1 MSEHTVGKVRRL
13 AEDVEALRAEEA
25 AEKKVAMMLKRTK
38 MFIVELLKR
47 LMMGD
52 SFSLSPLWPQGEG
65 KEKGS
70 FFPKSWAQER
80 NLNIIFASEWSTF
93 KLSME
98 FSVVLLFKTY
108 LNFLLLIFHICFWM
122 FSLQLSAHER
132 SHQRSR
138 SAQPLVKLAIIF
150 VAKVLDLICPH
161 TFPPYST
168 IQVLWVFIL
177 YWSLMLIF

>member
-1 MSEHTVGKVRRL
+1 MKSWQTITNQKSIQVSEHTVGKVRRL

-108 LNFLLLIFHICFWM
+108 LNFLLLIFSHLFLNV
-122 FSLQLSAHER
+122 FSSAFSTWEVPPEVKER
-132 SHQRSR
+132 S
-138 SAQPLVKLAIIF
+138 AIG
-150 VAKVLDLICPH
+150 KTSYNICC
-161 TFPPYST
+161 
-168 IQVLWVFIL
+168 
-177 YWSLMLIF
+177 